1 MQQKYPSSQQQYQQ
15 IAVPDQVGQ
24 LQPGI
29 TTIDGHLNASRIES
43 IDLLRGI
50 VMIIMAIDHVR
61 DYFLVDA
68 YAFSPTDVQQ
78 TTAGLFF
85 TRWITHLC
93 APTFI
98 FLAGCSAYFIRQRK
112 TVKETSFFLFTR
124 GLWLFVLQ
132 MTIIRF
138 MWNFDP
144 LFHYNSQTII
154 SIIGLCMM
162 ILAVLV
168 YLPFRAIL
176 IIGLVMVFGHN
187 AFDGITFV
195 SGTAAEVIWS
205 FLHTPKNF
213 DLGNGYIFNVI
224 YPLIPWVGVM
234 ALGYCMGSLYS
245 ADYSPEL
252 RKKILLILGNA
263 SILLFIVLRW
273 TNLYGDLH
281 PWSEQT
287 DVTHTLLS
295 FLNVE
300 KYPPSLLYLA
310 VTLGISLL
318 LLALMEG
325 KDLSRWKP
333 VTLFGKVAL
342 FYYVLHVLVI
352 HLMAMVV
359 AVMTGYPWQ
368 SMILTGSVSKRPSEF
383 GYNLGG
389 MYVVWAAIV
398 LLLYPLCVYW
408 NALKIRNKKA
418 WWVSYV

>member
-1 MQQKYPSSQQQYQQ
+1 MPL
-15 IAVPDQVGQ
+15 PDPTVQ
-24 LQPGI
+24 LQPG
-29 TTIDGHLNASRIES
+29 TTTTVSTNLNTRIES

-61 DYFLVDA
+61 DYFLQDA
-68 YAFSPTDVQQ
+68 FIFNPTDPQH
-78 TTAGLFF
+78 TTVGLFF

-124 GLWLFVLQ
+124 GLWLIVLQ
-132 MTIIRF
+132 LTFIRF

-154 SIIGLCMM
+154 SIIGCCMV
-162 ILAVLV
+162 ILSVLV
-168 YLPFRAIL
+168 YLPFRAIFV
-176 IIGLVMVFGHN
+176 IGLVMVLGHN
-187 AFDGITFV
+187 LLDGITFEQ
-195 SGTAAEVIWS
+195 GTLIDVIWS
-205 FLHTPKNF
+205 LLHVSKNY
-213 DLGNGYIFNVI
+213 DLGGGYTFNII

-234 ALGYCMGSLYS
+234 ALGYCMGRLYTTV
-245 ADYSPEL
+245 YSTER
-252 RKKILLILGNA
+252 RKKILLSLGVA
-263 SILLFIVLRW
+263 SLLLFVGLRW
-273 TNLYGDLH
+273 MNVYGDLH
-281 PWSEQT
+281 PWSKQAD
-287 DVTHTLLS
+287 DVHTILS

-310 VTLGISLL
+310 ATLGISFL

-325 KDLSRWKP
+325 KDLVRWRP

-359 AVMTGYPWQ
+359 AVMSGYPWQ
-368 SMILTGSVSKRPSEF
+368 SMILTGPVSKRPSEF
-383 GYNLGG
+383 GYDLPG

-408 NALKIRNKKA
+408 NALKIRNKRK